1 MDTADELLRQ
11 EKLAWGDALSPQ
23 ASRFLL
29 PGQGP
34 EIVTGIGRPVLVA
47 RFVFIYLF
55 CRRALTGYVT
65 GVGVHSVFG
74 DVQAGLLL
82 CGRDTQDA
90 SRFQDEEDDQHG
102 HECPDGNRHGA
113 DDLCT

>member
-34 EIVTGIGRPVLVA
+34 EIVIGIGRPLQAA
-47 RFVFIYLF
+47 RFLFVYLF
-55 CRRALTGYVT
+55 CRRALTRCVA

-74 DVQAGLLL
+74 DVQSGLLL
-82 CGRDTQDA
+82 FGRDTQDA
-90 SRFQDEEDDQHG
+90 KVFQDEEDD
-102 HECPDGNRHGA
+102 
-113 DDLCT
+113 